1 MADCG
6 TILEIEIC
14 FFSSSRGL
22 VIFTR
27 SLYFLLD
34 EIKNNK
40 EVRTMWIK
48 ELKLMTLVYE
58 MYSSGKTKDY
68 ILSKTN
74 ISSDDYERYITIG
87 NKFKYKRR

>member
-6 TILEIEIC
+6 TILAIEIC

-48 ELKLMTLVYE
+48 ELNLMTLVYE
-58 MYSSGKTKDY
+58 MYSSGKTKKY

-74 ISSDDYERYITIG
+74 ISSDDYERYIAIG
-87 NKFKYKRR
+87 NKFKHTHR

>member
-1 MADCG
+1 
-6 TILEIEIC
+6 
-14 FFSSSRGL
+14 
-22 VIFTR
+22 
-27 SLYFLLD
+27 
-34 EIKNNK
+34 
-40 EVRTMWIK
+40 MWIK

-87 NKFKYKRR
+87 NKFKYTRGNCKLLYEERSD

>member
-1 MADCG
+1 
-6 TILEIEIC
+6 
-14 FFSSSRGL
+14 
-22 VIFTR
+22 
-27 SLYFLLD
+27 
-34 EIKNNK
+34 
-40 EVRTMWIK
+40 MWIK

-87 NKFKYKRR
+87 NKFKNIHEDNEHYIYHAGI

>member
-1 MADCG
+1 MNQNQKNNYFKIGANVQF
-6 TILEIEIC
+6 TSAL
-14 FFSSSRGL
+14 FF
-22 VIFTR
+22 
-27 SLYFLLD
+27 FLLD

-87 NKFKYKRR
+87 NKFKYTRR

>member
-1 MADCG
+1 MNQNQKNSYFKIGANVAI
-6 TILEIEIC
+6 TSAL
-14 FFSSSRGL
+14 F
-22 VIFTR
+22 
-27 SLYFLLD
+27 FLLD

-87 NKFKYKRR
+87 NKFKHTHR

>member
-1 MADCG
+1 MTSA
-6 TILEIEIC
+6 L
-14 FFSSSRGL
+14 F
-22 VIFTR
+22 
-27 SLYFLLD
+27 FLLD

-87 NKFKYKRR
+87 NKFKYTGN

>member
-1 MADCG
+1 MNQNQKNSYFKIGANVAI
-6 TILEIEIC
+6 TSAL
-14 FFSSSRGL
+14 F
-22 VIFTR
+22 
-27 SLYFLLD
+27 FLLD

-87 NKFKYKRR
+87 NKFKYTRR